1 MIVGLDVDNVIFPFS
16 EEFTTYAELI
26 HNLPTGSLDPEPH
39 SWAWYKDQW
48 GWDTPEFLRTY
59 VEAIKRGMWL
69 GAEPRPGAV
78 FNARQLDADGHR
90 IEYVTDRVVVGPDE
104 SIPEHVAFDQT
115 KTWLDLWGFPQS
127 KNLTITGDK
136 ASVKTDVFLD
146 DRIENIITLV
156 KAGGVVPV
164 LWVQPHNRI
173 HERNH
178 RSATSWAAFRGQV
191 RRIQRSRVADTR
203 AWDVV

>member
-69 GAEPRPGAV
+69 GAEPRPGAEV
-78 FNARQLDADGHR
+78 TAGGTGVDA
-90 IEYVTDRVVVGPDE
+90 GPDVLLPPVE
-104 SIPEHVAFDQT
+104 GPVLPSPVLE
-115 KTWLDLWGFPQS
+115 G
-127 KNLTITGDK
+127 
-136 ASVKTDVFLD
+136 
-146 DRIENIITLV
+146 E
-156 KAGGVVPV
+156 GGV
-164 LWVQPHNRI
+164 
-173 HERNH
+173 
-178 RSATSWAAFRGQV
+178 QV
-191 RRIQRSRVADTR
+191 E
-203 AWDVV
+203 